1 MRTFKIRKENNPIY
15 DVCLAYGLYF
25 LLESGEVTATIR
37 QYPAF
42 YVVET
47 EDFDT
52 ESFLETYILDENLR
66 AYNLQTNK
74 MCKLSERNG
83 MLEALFE
90 EGAGF
95 FQNKE
100 NVRNGLAYF
109 ETLDEKFLKAFQ
121 KRAMSYVGSPFHVK
135 GKRQSDAAPSSER
148 VETLFRYLSAFGY
161 MQMTSFTN
169 VGNNAR
175 DITWI
180 PIPSRKGATDVEPFD
195 VFHYTDNETGESKLS
210 HFLGEASALI
220 GTGRILLKIQEY
232 LNASNISEEY
242 DGIYLIETLP
252 AGQRAL
258 NDKITFHEP
267 FTFGENAT
275 RYFKN
280 KLNFSDT
287 NYDLKR
293 ATAFLLLQPNRE
305 NLRSWVHI
313 SSKLVS
319 SSNVKRNDWVST
331 ETIKEIITVVEKNNR
346 AYQDIFEAKSIQK
359 FGNTLHTLLY
369 NRRGFEIQAILL
381 SAHTKRDILKAY
393 SLLNRLYRTYYTQ
406 KYKGAAG
413 KSLPI
418 LFREPDQ
425 KEFLMILEEGHISPS
440 ELAMLLLMASNQ
452 FNPNIDGVKEPVSA
466 DEDME
471 TTDEKESA

>member
-66 AYNLQTNK
+66 AYNLQTNG
-74 MCKLSERNG
+74 MCNKSNRNT
-83 MLEALFE
+83 MLNTLFGE
-90 EGAGF
+90 EIGF

-109 ETLDEKFLKAFQ
+109 ETLDEQYLDVFGLI
-121 KRAMSYVGSPFHVK
+121 AMTYVGSPYHVK
-135 GKRQSDAAPSSER
+135 GKRNTQTDPSSES
-148 VETLFRYLSAFGY
+148 EPTLFRFLAAFGY
-161 MQMTSFTN
+161 MQMTSFAKIGKN
-169 VGNNAR
+169 GKEIV
-175 DITWI
+175 WL
-180 PIPSRKGATDVEPFD
+180 PIPSRNGAADIEPFD
-195 VFHYTDNETGESKLS
+195 VFHRTDKETGESKLL
-210 HFLGEASALI
+210 HLLEEASALI
-220 GTGRILLKIQEY
+220 GIGKILLNIQEY
-232 LNASNISEEY
+232 LNTSNIAEEY
-242 DGIYLIETLP
+242 DGVYIIETLP
-252 AGQRAL
+252 AGNRPL

-305 NLRSWVHI
+305 NLRDWVHI

-452 FNPNIDGVKEPVSA
+452 FNSNIDGVKEPVSA